1 MNPPEEITPQYAE
14 RLVALLGMMGDLGR
28 DRLAFLVGHMA
39 AKDVD
44 LAIEAFGALMG
55 TELPLEDSL
64 AGCLLTCHAGHTVI
78 RVCGRTHQAGNKF
91 PHHSGGSSRVAA
103 VVGHTRVGWCVGQAI
118 FRVLASR
125 RDFRSPAPVGSWC
138 AGLEPRTRSE

>member
-1 MNPPEEITPQYAE
+1 MNHPEEITPQYAE

-64 AGCLLTCHAGHTVI
+64 AGWRPLAARGAG
-78 RVCGRTHQAGNKF
+78 
-91 PHHSGGSSRVAA
+91 
-103 VVGHTRVGWCVGQAI
+103 
-118 FRVLASR
+118 ASR
-125 RDFRSPAPVGSWC
+125 CSRRTGCRC
-138 AGLEPRTRSE
+138 AEGHGRG